1 MIHRMSCRLVPR
13 YASFWLLACLGFLAG
28 CADQSSGEERLRLS
42 DGRVAPVEHWQER
55 FLVVNYWAEWCKP
68 CREEISELNTLHADR
83 VSHDLVV
90 LGVNYDGLTGVP
102 LTEVMTRMDVKFPV
116 LATDPSERWGFP
128 VPSVLPT
135 TYILDGER
143 NVLATLVGPQTEE
156 SLLRA
161 THAST
166 DL

>member
-1 MIHRMSCRLVPR
+1 MSRRRRAGRGVLWLFAGLV
-13 YASFWLLACLGFLAG
+13 LLAG
-28 CADQSSGEERLRLS
+28 CSEPSAIEERLKLS
-42 DGRVAPVEHWQER
+42 DGRVAPVEHWQDR
-55 FLVVNYWAEWCKP
+55 YLVINYWAEWCKP

-90 LGVNYDGLTGVP
+90 LGVNYDGLVGAP
-102 LTEVMTRMDVKFPV
+102 LIDVMTRMDVKFPV

-128 VPSVLPT
+128 VPKVLPT
-135 TYILDGER
+135 TYILDGQR
-143 NVLATLVGPQTEE
+143 NLLATLVGPQTEE

-161 THAST
+161 TQAST